1 MFGLNSTSKLF
12 VRTFFLPD
20 NNHSLLYF
28 LKVFIYENHR
38 RCICQFLSTFAV
50 MLKTINILNKRAR
63 FDYEVIETFTA
74 GIVLTGTEIKT
85 IRLGKAQITES
96 FCEFN
101 EANELFAINTSIEEY
116 AFGNQFNHKARTERK
131 LLLNK
136 RELKNLRRSVETK
149 GLTIVPLKLFTNEKG
164 MAKLEIG
171 LCKGKK
177 TYDKRESL
185 KEQDT
190 KRDLDR
196 IKKAYK

>member
-1 MFGLNSTSKLF
+1 M
-12 VRTFFLPD
+12 
-20 NNHSLLYF
+20 
-28 LKVFIYENHR
+28 
-38 RCICQFLSTFAV
+38 Q
-50 MLKTINILNKRAR
+50 KTVNILNKRAR
-63 FDYEVIETFTA
+63 FDYEIVETYTA
-74 GIVLTGTEIKT
+74 GIVLTGTEIKS
-85 IRLGKAQITES
+85 IRLGKAQIVDS

-101 EANELFAINTSIEEY
+101 EEGELFAINTSIEEY

-136 RELKNLRRSVETK
+136 RELKNLNKSVQTK
-149 GLTIVPLKLFTNEKG
+149 GLTIIPLKLFTNEKG
-164 MAKLEIG
+164 FAKLDIG

-196 IKKAYK
+196 IKKEYK